1 MPFNSYMSYL
11 ILNVGVHYINEGKK
25 ITNKKKPRE
34 KDPKW
39 FILTLVLIMVMFISF
54 QNNQN
59 TKNG

>member
-1 MPFNSYMSYL
+1 M
-11 ILNVGVHYINEGKK
+11 KAK
-25 ITNKKKPRE
+25 TKKPRE

>member
-1 MPFNSYMSYL
+1 MKAKT
-11 ILNVGVHYINEGKK
+11 KK
-25 ITNKKKPRE
+25 TRE